1 LELIESDDCSTY
13 EACEACEV
21 KKEEKKNVES
31 LGLDRVLLYATEE
44 GV

>member
-21 KKEEKKNVES
+21 KKEEKNVES